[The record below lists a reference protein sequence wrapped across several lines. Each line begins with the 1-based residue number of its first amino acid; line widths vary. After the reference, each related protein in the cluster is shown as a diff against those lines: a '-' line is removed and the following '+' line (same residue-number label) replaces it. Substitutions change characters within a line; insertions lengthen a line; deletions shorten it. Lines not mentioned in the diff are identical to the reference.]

1 MRVREQTYWEWA
13 DAQLHSRCHDEV
25 LSDGTVL
32 DIQCGCRGW
41 VPRNCFSGYMLE
53 TAKPCW
59 RSTIPRAPVRP

>member
-32 DIQCGCRGW
+32 DIRAVVAVGCHAIVSR
-41 VPRNCFSGYMLE
+41 
-53 TAKPCW
+53 AICW
-59 RSTIPRAPVRP
+59 KRQSPAGGVLSRAPR